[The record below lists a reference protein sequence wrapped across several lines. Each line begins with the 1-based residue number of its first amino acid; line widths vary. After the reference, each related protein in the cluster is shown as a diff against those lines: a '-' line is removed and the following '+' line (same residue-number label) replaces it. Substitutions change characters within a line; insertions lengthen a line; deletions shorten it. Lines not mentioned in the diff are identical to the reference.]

1 MMPRPIPAS
10 VRTLLPL
17 CGAENDHEALGAC
30 RGVGR
35 KLQAAGL
42 DWHDLAAAIP
52 AGETVDNVHSNGL
65 SRRRDNLGGAAQFEF
80 SRRREKPTGAG
91 WIRPFDTYAWKRA
104 FTPRQ
109 EEEHRARIRF
119 CQDQAWRL
127 TEWERGFLDNV
138 ARLHGNLSIRQAD
151 KLAVMTDR
159 LDMEMRRPC

>member
-1 MMPRPIPAS
+1 MTMPRPIPAS

-52 AGETVDNVHSNGL
+52 INRAEL
-65 SRRRDNLGGAAQFEF
+65 SERRDMSRQRDNLGAGAQSEF

-91 WIRPFDTYAWKRA
+91 WIRPFNTYAFRRIY
-104 FTPRQ
+104 TPRQ
-109 EEEHRARIRF
+109 EAEHRARVRF
-119 CQDQAWRL
+119 CQSRPWHL
-127 TEWERGFLDNV
+127 TEWERGFLDNL
-138 ARLHGNLSIRQAD
+138 ARLHGNLSIRQGD
-151 KLAVMTDR
+151 RLAALTDR
-159 LDMEMRRPC
+159 LEQEARRA